1 MLTELL
7 VKQTVYIVT
16 GYTDMR
22 RGIDGLCRIVE
33 GKLKC
38 DPYSA
43 DVFLFC
49 GRNSTK
55 MKALVWDGDG
65 FLLLYKRLDNG
76 KYRWPRNE
84 QEAKRLTEQ
93 QIRWLTDCRRKFR
106 TEIRA

>member
-43 DVFLFC
+43 DVFF
-49 GRNSTK
+49 SAEET
-55 MKALVWDGDG
+55 A
-65 FLLLYKRLDNG
+65 
-76 KYRWPRNE
+76 
-84 QEAKRLTEQ
+84 
-93 QIRWLTDCRRKFR
+93 RK
-106 TEIRA
+106 

>member
-38 DPYSA
+38 DPYLR
-43 DVFLFC
+43 DIV
-49 GRNSTK
+49 
-55 MKALVWDGDG
+55 
-65 FLLLYKRLDNG
+65 NG
-76 KYRWPRNE
+76 E
-84 QEAKRLTEQ
+84 
-93 QIRWLTDCRRKFR
+93 CM
-106 TEIRA
+106 